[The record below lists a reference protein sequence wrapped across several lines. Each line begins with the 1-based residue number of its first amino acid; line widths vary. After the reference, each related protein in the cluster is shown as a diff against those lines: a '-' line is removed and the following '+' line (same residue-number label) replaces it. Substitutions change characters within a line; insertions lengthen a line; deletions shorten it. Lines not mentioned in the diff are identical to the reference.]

1 VEKYPTGYKKRKEKR
16 MTKLEDKKIKA
27 VKEINEIKA
36 LQARQ
41 DEVINLFKLSDA
53 KEEEVTKLVQGIKKT
68 ETYAQA
74 CESFRLSALSALS
87 AIEDK
92 VFKTAQELADLLEI
106 DKNKMSRIKKAGQV
120 FRLYSSEDLSALG
133 YDELTIKALTHDEPK
148 LVTELI
154 EGEKSIEEVKEEKA
168 QKNADNSKK
177 LGKAV
182 DKVIELL
189 GDSSIAEMDRWN
201 AFKQIRAQVINT
213 MPKKIAEQ
221 EKQLLDQWQA
231 MQAGKKSKVNA

>member
-1 VEKYPTGYKKRKEKR
+1 

-53 KEEEVTKLVQGIKKT
+53 KEEEVAKLVQGIKKT
-68 ETYAQA
+68 ETYSQA
-74 CESFRLSALSALS
+74 CESFRDSALSALS

-92 VFKTAQELADLLEI
+92 VFKTAQELADLLNI

-154 EGEKSIEEVKEEKA
+154 EGEKSIEEVKNEKEEK
-168 QKNADNSKK
+168 KNDNSKK

>member
-1 VEKYPTGYKKRKEKR
+1 

-201 AFKQIRAQVINT
+201 AFKQIRAQVINV

>member
-1 VEKYPTGYKKRKEKR
+1 
-16 MTKLEDKKIKA
+16 MSKLEKKKEKA

-53 KEEEVTKLVQGIKKT
+53 KEEEVAKLVQGIKKT

-74 CESFRLSALSALS
+74 CESFRDSALSALS

-92 VFKTAQELADLLEI
+92 VFKTAQELADLLNI

-120 FRLYSSEDLSALG
+120 FRLYSSEDLNALG

-177 LGKAV
+177 FDKAV

-189 GDSSIAEMDRWN
+189 GDKSISEFARFEG
-201 AFKQIRAQVINT
+201 FKQIEAQATNVLNKQMQEHT
-213 MPKKIAEQ
+213 NKK
-221 EKQLLDQWQA
+221 
-231 MQAGKKSKVNA
+231 MQALQAIMAGRKSKVNA

>member
-1 VEKYPTGYKKRKEKR
+1 